1 VIPVRDGSWGVVDF
15 RAHPGA
21 LRQDSGSE
29 GVTLAEHGGALLSQG
44 ADHWMHVLA
53 TAVHELLDGARG
65 SEPAARDNR
74 LL

>member
-1 VIPVRDGSWGVVDF
+1 MFP
-15 RAHPGA
+15 RACLKRPRGQRTA
-21 LRQDSGSE
+21 PP
-29 GVTLAEHGGALLSQG
+29 AEADIASQG